1 VITTEIHGAPK
12 LPKGYEYF
20 VHIQHPTLSDP
31 AGLVKPPRPQAT
43 VTVSIVEDVFGYMDI
58 HSQYTEVTRAH
69 LMGAV
74 VAAATHAYEEWEDR
88 PVE

>member
-1 VITTEIHGAPK
+1 
-12 LPKGYEYF
+12 
-20 VHIQHPTLSDP
+20 
-31 AGLVKPPRPQAT
+31 

-88 PVE
+88 PSE